1 MNVKVGRRQA
11 LAMIGAAALA
21 PIGARA
27 TVSQKRAAVLARGFN
42 LPDQVP
48 AIASQRPDLSTLKWL
63 RARGM
68 THVRLP
74 VRGEALMSR
83 FSSAATIRAASDDF
97 KRIVDVLL
105 RLDFAISADMHPGED
120 FARLHSADPAAALS
134 ALTDGW
140 RQLARSIAP
149 LPADRIFAELLNEPH
164 TDDGTWRAQVERLV
178 ADLRG
183 ALPVTTFIVGPAP
196 YQRVEALAAWRPLS
210 DRNVVYAFHYYDP
223 TPFTHQGLNWDAA
236 DPLSRLEGVPF
247 PAKRND
253 PAMAR
258 LLEGL
263 RGRGDAE
270 LASSIDRAL
279 EQPWSRQTID
289 AQFTALAD
297 WSRRNDAPVI
307 LNEFGVL
314 RFKAPRAARL
324 DWLKAVRESAQANG
338 FGWAHWEY
346 NQGFGLL
353 DEAGRPDRPLIEALL
368 PA

>member
-1 MNVKVGRRQA
+1 MSLSVGRRQA
-11 LAMIGAAALA
+11 LVMIGAVAMA
-21 PIGARA
+21 PVGARA
-27 TVSQKRAAVLARGFN
+27 AVSQRRAAVLARGFN

-83 FSSAATIRAASDDF
+83 FSSPAAIRAASDDF
-97 KRIVDVLL
+97 RRIVDILL
-105 RLDFAISADMHPGED
+105 RLDFAVSADMHPGED
-120 FARLHSADPAAALS
+120 FARLHRADPAAALS

-140 RQLARSIAP
+140 RQLARSIAL
-149 LPADRIFAELLNEPH
+149 LPTDRVFAELLNEPH
-164 TDDGTWRAQVERLV
+164 TDDAVWRAQVARLV

-183 ALPVTTFIVGPAP
+183 ELPSTTFIVGPAP

-223 TPFTHQGLNWDAA
+223 MPFTHQGLSWDAA

-247 PAKRND
+247 PTTRND
-253 PAMAR
+253 PAMMR
-258 LLEGL
+258 LLDGL
-263 RGRGDAE
+263 RSRGEAD
-270 LASSIDRAL
+270 LVSSIDRAL
-279 EQPWSRQTID
+279 DQPWSRQTID
-289 AQFTALAD
+289 AQFAALAD

-353 DEAGRPDRPLIEALL
+353 DEAGRPDRPLIETLL
-368 PA
+368 PS